1 MTAAR
6 TDLSTTDRHLS
17 CTDALK
23 ALDVRRSRDSILRDY
38 RGDVPVWRNV
48 EGGVVGNDA
57 LSLRDQAPRAQVSKL
72 VRRALLD
79 GDVFTRGQRKIDS
92 AGGGSLVE
100 GNFVLV
106 RKDVVGVA
114 EQVRS
119 VLTDA
124 VVRRDVLLVDSDG
137 FRREPLSD

>member
-92 AGGGSLVE
+92 AGGSSHVE

-106 RKDVVGVA
+106 RKDGQRVGEIGRASCRERA
-114 EQVRS
+114 E
-119 VLTDA
+119 T
-124 VVRRDVLLVDSDG
+124 
-137 FRREPLSD
+137 